1 MIGLP
6 LPPTQAGNA
15 APFTDAE
22 SAGDWLMRQ
31 PQANAPA
38 MQAELAQQI
47 ARLNA
52 YAMPARERFKTL
64 EVLRKTLFAVAAE
77 CQRRFETRP
86 LPLAGG
92 EQAMLDTA
100 RDLWRACTV
109 GYLHCLRAVL
119 DGDPTLAG
127 QGARVAHR
135 VLSGLRMEQASCHAG
150 GVEPDAE
157 FWRTLHAVLAA
168 AEHLDC
174 TRLPV
179 ADRLLGETAES
190 TVGGQYAM
198 ALLLHLARPFALSR
212 GQLSAATRW
221 FARWREQ
228 AAVLAAPDDPRP
240 GRCVA
245 LDLALDAPTHRG
257 PGGAAEP
264 RWLALS
270 GVLRKMRKRL
280 EALAAGATPE
290 SLKLGSGLSAEACT
304 GLLKTLAEHLKQPEA
319 PLASAGADAPAATL
333 VGGLDH
339 IYRQLGGKS
348 LKALDD
354 AGLLRDRRAHEQIA
368 LFGHVVRT
376 EEEEPVPAEI
386 WRIAESEGRILHLCR
401 PPGGGEARLAQRA
414 LIGLR
419 LPGQARYALARI
431 ASLRMDG
438 KGTLHA
444 FAQQLPGAAQ
454 TVIAEV
460 RERVGGRNERHP
472 AFLLPA
478 LDAVGSPAQV
488 LLAAGLPARAQT
500 ISLLAEDG
508 AALRLDYCAERG
520 SDYERWVCRPA

>member
-1 MIGLP
+1 MTWFS
-6 LPPTQAGNA
+6 LPPTQGGNTAAFADADGAG
-15 APFTDAE
+15 
-22 SAGDWLMRQ
+22 GWLMRQ

-64 EVLRKTLFAVAAE
+64 EVLRKTLFAVAVE
-77 CQRRFETRP
+77 CQRRFENRP
-86 LPLAGG
+86 LPLASG
-92 EQAMLDTA
+92 EQAALDTA

-135 VLSGLRMEQASCHAG
+135 ALASLRMEQASSYAG
-150 GVEPDAE
+150 GVEPDAG
-157 FWRTLHAVLAA
+157 FWRTLHGVLAA
-168 AEHLDC
+168 AERLDC
-174 TRLPV
+174 ARLPV

-190 TVGGQYAM
+190 TVGAQYAM

-212 GQLSAATRW
+212 GQLGAATRW

-228 AAVLAAPDDPRP
+228 ATVLAAPDDPRP
-240 GRCVA
+240 GHCVA

-257 PGGAAEP
+257 PGAAAEP

-270 GVLRKMRKRL
+270 GVLRKMRQRL
-280 EALAAGATPE
+280 EALAAGDTPE
-290 SLKLGSGLSAEACT
+290 SLKLGGGLSAEACT
-304 GLLKTLAEHLKQPEA
+304 GLLKTLTENLKLPPA
-319 PLASAGADAPAATL
+319 PLATAGADAPAAAL
-333 VGGLDH
+333 LSGLDH

-354 AGLLRDRRAHEQIA
+354 ASLLRDRRAHEQIA

-376 EEEEPVPAEI
+376 DEEVAAQGET
-386 WRIAESEGRILHLCR
+386 WRIAASAGRTLHLCR
-401 PPGGGEARLAQRA
+401 AAGSGEARLSPRA

-431 ASLRMDG
+431 ASLRMDSE
-438 KGTLHA
+438 GTLHA
-444 FAQQLPGAAQ
+444 FAQQLPGTVQ
-454 TVIAEV
+454 TVVAEV
-460 RERVGGRNERHP
+460 RERVSGRNERHP